1 MSRDSLLSDDWPM
14 EWLPFSVEVRP
25 NGQVVELI
33 ADGHLDSWTVGT
45 LLRTLAAVYEPSFH
59 EVHLDLR
66 RVTGLDA
73 GTNQLSHGA
82 RSSRQARAPGFEC
95 PLPSCPQIATRPCRR
110 AHDRPVADGTSI
122 SSDQA
127 SPSGC
132 LCRVAR

>member
-73 GTNQLSHGA
+73 GTKPALTRCQEFAASQGA
-82 RSSRQARAPGFEC
+82 RFRVSSPVLSADRDT
-95 PLPSCPQIATRPCRR
+95 PL
-110 AHDRPVADGTSI
+110 
-122 SSDQA
+122 SS
-127 SPSGC
+127 SP
-132 LCRVAR
+132 